1 METERRAM
9 NIAEVCF
16 SPSWG
21 GLEHYCADS
30 AVRLSER
37 GHSVFPFIRAGSPLE
52 ERLTADGFLP
62 IAYRPF
68 YYFSPITALKL
79 SHQLRKHS
87 IEAIH
92 LHRTQDLLTALSAAD
107 MAGVGARVLT
117 LQMESDRRK
126 RDIYHRW
133 AYGRLTRV
141 LTITERM
148 RKLVVDNIAV
158 DPRKV
163 SCLYYGVDAAGLRS
177 EALTRDDIRRRWDV
191 PAGAFVVGIVGRL
204 ESQKGQGILLRAA
217 ARLRDRIPELVVMV
231 VGDETIGRSGELDR
245 LKKLAAELV
254 PGMQVV
260 FTGYR
265 SPPGVIVPAFD
276 VSVLATR
283 KETFG
288 LVILEAQA
296 LGVPV
301 VATGAGGVPEIIDDG
316 VDGLLVTPENPDA
329 LAEAI
334 ESLYRQPELRR
345 NLADAG
351 RRNVEERFS
360 LKTQMEG
367 LERTLMRKDP
377 SIPPLLLQGGTKG
390 GLPKG

>member
-1 METERRAM
+1 MLTEHKAM

-16 SPSWG
+16 SRSWG

-30 AVRLSER
+30 AVRLAER
-37 GHSVFPFIRAGSPLE
+37 GHNLFPFVRSGSPLE
-52 ERLTADGFLP
+52 DRLTADGFSP
-62 IAYRPF
+62 VAHRPTD
-68 YYFSPITALKL
+68 YFSPITVLKL
-79 SHQLRKHS
+79 SHQLRKNTV
-87 IEAIH
+87 EAIH
-92 LHRTQDLLTALSAAD
+92 LHRTQDLGTALSAAD
-107 MAGVGARVLT
+107 MAGVGARILT
-117 LQMESDRRK
+117 LQMESNRRK

-148 RKLVVDNIAV
+148 RKLVVENVAV
-158 DPRKV
+158 NPGKV
-163 SCLYYGVDAAGLRS
+163 SCLYYGVDAVKLRS
-177 EALTRDDIRRRWDV
+177 EALTRDDIRRKWDV

-204 ESQKGQGILLRAA
+204 EPVKGQGILLRAA
-217 ARLRDRIPELVVMV
+217 SRLRDRIPELALMI
-231 VGDETIGRSGELDR
+231 VGDETVGQSGELDR
-245 LKKLAAELV
+245 LKRLAAELL

-301 VATGAGGVPEIIDDG
+301 IATDAGGVPEIIEDG
-316 VDGLLVTPENPDA
+316 DNGLLVEPEKPDA

-345 NLADAG
+345 GLANAG
-351 RRNVEERFS
+351 QRNVEERFS
-360 LKTQMEG
+360 LKAQVDE
-367 LERTLMRKDP
+367 LERALV
-377 SIPPLLLQGGTKG
+377 G
-390 GLPKG
+390 

>member
-1 METERRAM
+1 METEHRAM
-9 NIAEVCF
+9 NIVEVCF

-30 AVRLSER
+30 VVRLAER
-37 GHSVFPFIRAGSPLE
+37 GHAVFPFVRASSPLE
-52 ERLTADGFLP
+52 ERLTADGFSP
-62 IAYRPF
+62 VAYRPF
-68 YYFSPITALKL
+68 DYFSPITALKL
-79 SHQLRKHS
+79 SHQLRKRL

-92 LHRTQDLLTALSAAD
+92 LHRTQDLGTTLSAAD
-107 MAGVGARVLT
+107 MAGVRARVLT
-117 LQMESDRRK
+117 LQMESSRRK

-158 DPRKV
+158 DPHKV

-177 EALTRDDIRRRWDV
+177 EALTRDEIRRRWDV

-204 ESQKGQGILLRAA
+204 EPLKGQGILLRAA
-217 ARLRDRIPELVVMV
+217 ARLRNRIPELVVMI
-231 VGDETIGRSGELDR
+231 VGDETVGQSDELDR
-245 LKKLAAELV
+245 LKKLAAELA

-301 VATGAGGVPEIIDDG
+301 IATDAGGVPEIIENG
-316 VDGLLVTPENPDA
+316 VNGLLVEPENPDA
-329 LAEAI
+329 LTEAI
-334 ESLYRQPELRR
+334 EKLYLQPELRR
-345 NLADAG
+345 DLTDAG
-351 RRNVEERFS
+351 QRNVNERFS
-360 LKTQMEG
+360 LKAQVEG
-367 LERTLMRKDP
+367 LERALV
-377 SIPPLLLQGGTKG
+377 G
-390 GLPKG
+390 